1 MPRVHK
7 VRGLEGR
14 SITPFGIG
22 ADMKCVGFC
31 VRRDLP
37 AFGDTW
43 RRLAV
48 FVVGTKT
55 LEKRVDDPALR
66 LARDDRWVECFGF
79 SSVEEDEIGA
89 MIRLLA
95 TGEKP
100 SENCYA
106 NPEGYP

>member
-1 MPRVHK
+1 M
-7 VRGLEGR
+7 
-14 SITPFGIG
+14 
-22 ADMKCVGFC
+22 
-31 VRRDLP
+31 
-37 AFGDTW
+37 
-43 RRLAV
+43 
-48 FVVGTKT
+48 FVVGAKT